1 MAGLGNYFTLPVV
14 FFWQLTFL
22 AEVVSSCLM
31 TCRLQNKASVI
42 VMRLTDLTL
51 AGQQYAGVSQVGR
64 KGSLSILMCAGSYRC
79 R

>member
-1 MAGLGNYFTLPVV
+1 MAGLGNDCTLPMA

-22 AEVVSSCLM
+22 AEVMSSCLM

-42 VMRLTDLTL
+42 VMCLTDLTV
-51 AGQQYAGVSQVGR
+51 AGQLYAGVSQVSR
-64 KGSLSILMCAGSYRC
+64 KGSLSILMCAGSYRY